1 MEETSV
7 DQGGKLKKVET
18 PVAEIYYLENGP
30 ADGTPMLLLHGFP
43 DNPGGF
49 DSVVTHLMDRG
60 WRVIRPYLRG
70 FGPTRVHEPAADG
83 YGATYRHVLVG
94 EFFARHIAGRID
106 RSTAFADHD
115 LLDPFI
121 PDLLQVVH

>member
-7 DQGGKLKKVET
+7 DQGGKLKKVVT

-43 DNPGGF
+43 DDPGGF
-49 DSVVTHLMDRG
+49 DPVVTHLTDRG

-70 FGPTRVHEPAADG
+70 FGPTRVHQPAARNGQLAALGQD
-83 YGATYRHVLVG
+83 VLGICLAPVLPPEALG
-94 EFFARHIAGRID
+94 RESVRAGVN
-106 RSTAFADHD
+106 AGMC
-115 LLDPFI
+115 
-121 PDLLQVVH
+121 